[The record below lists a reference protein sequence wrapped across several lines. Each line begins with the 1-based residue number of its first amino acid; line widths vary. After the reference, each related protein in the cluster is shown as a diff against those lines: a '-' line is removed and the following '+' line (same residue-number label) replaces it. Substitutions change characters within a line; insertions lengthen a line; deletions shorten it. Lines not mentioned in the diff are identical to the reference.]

1 MKIHTLDLNYQGKLG
16 VTVAYLIEGPEGPV
30 LVETGPGST
39 LKTLHER
46 LAQHGFAPDDIKH
59 LLVTHI
65 HLDHAGA
72 SGWWARQGTQVYVHH
87 IGAPHLIDP
96 SKLLASATRI
106 YGDQMD
112 TLWGE
117 FLSSPAERVTP
128 VYDGDEIRVA
138 GLTFKAIETPGHANH
153 HHVYQLGDVAFT
165 GDAAGICL
173 PGSPLRDLPAP
184 PPEFNW
190 EVWQA
195 TIAKIKAHN
204 FRRLYPTHAG
214 PVDDVNQHLDEFR
227 ALLDAAALF
236 IHDHIVK
243 GTGRDELVDIY
254 VQWNRERAAAKGVS
268 GDDFERYATANP
280 FYMSV
285 DGIMRYWKK
294 KGVGN
299 S

>member
-1 MKIHTLDLNYQGKLG
+1 MQIHTLDLHFQGKSD
-16 VTVAYLIEGPEGPV
+16 VTVAYLIEGPEGAV

-39 LKTLHER
+39 LNMLQEQ
-46 LAQHGFAPDDIKH
+46 LAQHGFAPGDIKH

-72 SGWWARQGTQVYVHH
+72 AGWWARQGTQVNVHH
-87 IGAPHLIDP
+87 LGAPHLIDP

-128 VYDGDEIRVA
+128 VYDGDKIQAA

-195 TIAKIKAHN
+195 TIANIKAHN
-204 FRRLYPTHAG
+204 FRRIYPTHAG
-214 PVDDVNQHLDEFR
+214 PVDEVNQHLDEFR
-227 ALLDAAALF
+227 ELLNAAALF
-236 IHDHIVK
+236 IHDHMIQ
-243 GTGRDELVDIY
+243 GTSRDDLVDIY
-254 VQWNRERAAAKGVS
+254 VQWNRDRAAAAGVS
-268 GDDFERYATANP
+268 DEDFERYATANP

-285 DGIMRYWKK
+285 DGILRYWKK
-294 KGVGN
+294 KGVN
-299 S
+299 

>member
-1 MKIHTLDLNYQGKLG
+1 MQIHTLDLNYQGKPG
-16 VTVAYLIEGPEGPV
+16 VTVAYLIVGPEGPV

-39 LKTLHER
+39 LITLHEG
-46 LAQHGFAPDDIKH
+46 LAQHGFAPQDVKH

-117 FLSSPAERVTP
+117 FLSSPVEQVTP
-128 VYDGDEIRVA
+128 VYDGDEIQAA
-138 GLTFKAIETPGHANH
+138 GLTFKVLETPGHANH
-153 HHVYQLGDVAFT
+153 HHVYQLEDVAFT

-190 EVWQA
+190 EVWQG
-195 TIAKIKAHN
+195 TIAKIRACN
-204 FRRLYPTHAG
+204 FQRLYPTHAG
-214 PVDDVNQHLDEFR
+214 PVDEVNQHLDEFR
-227 ALLDAAALF
+227 ELLDAAALF
-236 IHDHIVK
+236 IHAHIVK

-285 DGIMRYWKK
+285 DGITRYWKK